1 MRKLSF
7 ILMLGLSLIIALS
20 GCKKRKN
27 PTESVV
33 LKQPGYLTFGEKPGW
48 PALDNPPLSNQFS
61 FPNRKIVVTIPG
73 EVPIDSLGHVPLTWK
88 KKYPVLYFLTDFGQD
103 ALAFAQTYRVKD
115 IADELTAK
123 GEIQPMIIVIADG
136 NNPMGGDFYLNSIGG
151 NYEKY
156 IAEDVRLQIDTLF
169 FTRIVN
175 DSAHKRG
182 ISGVG
187 MGGYGAFRVAMDY
200 PLYYSS
206 VSAISAPLSIDA
218 GPNGD
223 WFNDY
228 LWSTAVQEGLIFS
241 PSPGSNIV
249 PIPWVKTKPATSWL
263 FGMALGFSPH
273 DPSDTDSSSYFKI
286 AGYPIGGPF
295 RGVDLPFD
303 STGSLRISI
312 WNKWLAN
319 DIKTLLAGPPKSG
332 SLTNTKIYFD
342 VGLQDSYMLQIANE
356 NFYSFIANQ
365 SLTYEPE
372 YHKYTGY
379 GDYPADHFNFA
390 FDRIVTILKFHSK
403 NF

>member
-33 LKQPGYLTFGEKPGW
+33 LKQPGYFIYPPIPVW
-48 PALDNPPLSNQFS
+48 QALDNPPLSNQFS

-103 ALAFAQTYRVKD
+103 ALTFAQSYRVKD

-136 NNPMGGDFYLNSIGG
+136 NNPMGGGFYVNSIGG
-151 NYEKY
+151 KYEDY
-156 IAEDVRLQIDTLF
+156 IALDLRMRIDDSVY
-169 FTRIVN
+169 TRIVN

-182 ISGVG
+182 ITGVG

-200 PLYYSS
+200 PQFYSS

-223 WFNDY
+223 WFTDY
-228 LWSTAVQEGLIFS
+228 LRATAVQEGLIFS

-286 AGYPIGGPF
+286 DGYPIGGPF

-303 STGSLRISI
+303 STGTLRPSI
-312 WNKWLAN
+312 WTNWVDSN
-319 DIKTLLAGPPKSG
+319 DVKTLLTGPKAG
-332 SLTNTKIYFD
+332 SLANTKIYFE
-342 VGLQDSYMLQIANE
+342 VGDQDSYVLQIANK
-356 NFYSFIANQ
+356 NFNSFMATQ
-365 SLTYEPE
+365 SYTYT
-372 YHKYTGY
+372 YHEFTGY
-379 GDYPADHFNFA
+379 VNFPADHFNFA
-390 FDRIVTILKFHSK
+390 FDRIVAILKFHSS